1 MTPTRL
7 PREHREALACIGGWA
22 IADCLSRPESGIPHL
37 RQSMM
42 GGTHLQGEQ
51 WPEGTGFNCGRT
63 GIQIGGRLTGQGA
76 LFTITWT
83 ALATYAR
90 TVPEHHRVVLRE
102 IRGRSVAHQQNS
114 PQWLGGEPDWVF
126 DAWYRDVYLPHMTEY
141 REIRK
146 AEKDAIRAALGL
158 DKGEQLDLFG

>member
-1 MTPTRL
+1 MTPTSL
-7 PREHREALACIGGWA
+7 PRKHREALACIGGWA
-22 IADCLSRPESGIPHL
+22 HRRLLSRPESGIPHL

-63 GIQIGGRLTGQGA
+63 GIQIGGRLTGQET

-83 ALATYAR
+83 ALAAYAH

-102 IRGRSVAHQQNS
+102 IGGRSVAHQQNS
-114 PQWLGGEPDWVF
+114 PQWLRGEPDWVL
-126 DAWYRDVYLPHMTEY
+126 DAWYRDVYLPHVTEY
-141 REIRK
+141 HEIRK

-158 DKGEQLDLFG
+158 DKGSNSTLFG